1 MLTPFPLSLLS
12 RFNSNEYKKTNIMS
26 EPQPH
31 VSTVTI
37 PLNEYNEMRR
47 SLELLNKALENN
59 EVAVRETP
67 TPYSYETR
75 YRTFTRDEALNRIAE
90 KYYQLED
97 KYKELQKQ
105 NNKLASD
112 FNEYTEATLWTRIM
126 RVFNKQ
132 Y

>member
-1 MLTPFPLSLLS
+1 MLTPLPLSVLRS
-12 RFNSNEYKKTNIMS
+12 RLFDYTKTDIMP
-26 EPQPH
+26 EPQQH

-37 PLNEYNEMRR
+37 PLSEYNEMIR

-67 TPYSYETR
+67 SPYSYETR
-75 YRTFTRDEALNRIAE
+75 FRTFTRDAALTKIAE
-90 KYYQLED
+90 KYYKLEE
-97 KYKELQKQ
+97 KYMELEKH
-105 NNKLASD
+105 NKTLASE
-112 FNEYTEATLWTRIM
+112 FNEYTEASLWTRIM

>member
-1 MLTPFPLSLLS
+1 MLTPLPLSVLRS
-12 RFNSNEYKKTNIMS
+12 RLNDYTKTEIMS
-26 EPQPH
+26 EPQQH

-37 PLNEYNEMRR
+37 PLSEYNEMRR

-97 KYKELQKQ
+97 KYRELQKQ

-112 FNEYTEATLWTRIM
+112 FNGYTEATLWTRIM

>member
-1 MLTPFPLSLLS
+1 MLTPLPLSVLQS
-12 RFNSNEYKKTNIMS
+12 RLNDYTKTEIMS
-26 EPQPH
+26 EPQH

-37 PLNEYNEMRR
+37 SLSEYNEMIR

-67 TPYSYETR
+67 SPYSYETR
-75 YRTFTRDEALNRIAE
+75 YRTFTRDEALNKIAE
-90 KYYQLED
+90 KYYKLENKCNEMNKRYD
-97 KYKELQKQ
+97 
-105 NNKLASD
+105 KLASE
-112 FNEYTEATLWTRIM
+112 FNEYTEASLWTRIM

>member
-1 MLTPFPLSLLS
+1 MLTPLPISLLFPN
-12 RFNSNEYKKTNIMS
+12 RSNEYKKTEIMS
-26 EPQPH
+26 EPQQH

-37 PLNEYNEMRR
+37 PLSEYNEMRR

-67 TPYSYETR
+67 TSYSYETR
-75 YRTFTRDEALNRIAE
+75 YRTFTRDEALTKIAE
-90 KYYQLED
+90 KYYKLEN
-97 KYKELQKQ
+97 KYMELEKH
-105 NNKLASD
+105 NNTLASEFD
-112 FNEYTEATLWTRIM
+112 EYTEATLWTRIM

>member
-1 MLTPFPLSLLS
+1 MMTPLPLSVLRS
-12 RFNSNEYKKTNIMS
+12 RLNDYTKTDIMPEQS
-26 EPQPH
+26 YT
-31 VSTVTI
+31 STVKI
-37 PLNEYNEMRR
+37 PLSEYNEMIR

-67 TPYSYETR
+67 SPYSYETR

-90 KYYQLED
+90 KYYQLEN
-97 KYKELQKQ
+97 KYREQQKQ
-105 NNKLASD
+105 NDKLASE
-112 FNEYTEATLWTRIM
+112 FSAYTEASLWTRIM

>member
-105 NNKLASD
+105 NNKLASE

>member
-1 MLTPFPLSLLS
+1 MLTPLPLSVLRS
-12 RFNSNEYKKTNIMS
+12 RLFDYTKTDIMP
-26 EPQPH
+26 EPQQH

-37 PLNEYNEMRR
+37 PLSEYNEMIR

-67 TPYSYETR
+67 SPYSYETR

-97 KYKELQKQ
+97 KYRELQKQ
-105 NNKLASD
+105 NNKIASE

>member
-26 EPQPH
+26 EQQQH

-37 PLNEYNEMRR
+37 PLSEYNEMNK
-47 SLELLNKALENN
+47 SLELLNKALEDNKIVIRDTDN
-59 EVAVRETP
+59 HWSFNK
-67 TPYSYETR
+67 YQ
-75 YRTFTRDEALNRIAE
+75 TFTRDEALTKVAE
-90 KYYQLED
+90 KYYKLED
-97 KYKELQKQ
+97 KYDKLLKQ
-105 NNKLASD
+105 NDKLASEFSD
-112 FNEYTEATLWTRIM
+112 YTEASLWTRIM